1 MAINFGFFN
10 SVDGDRKYTAAQ
22 IGDYL
27 QGLIT
32 SGVYADNSTSLRV
45 EASGGMTVTVQ
56 PGRAMLNFKYMNLD
70 SPLEL
75 TLSAGG
81 AQDRIDAIVAYMDLT
96 ERACGITVKQGTQA
110 ANPKAPAMERSGS
123 RSEYMLAAV
132 RVKKLTST
140 IAPVNITDRRG
151 DTSVC
156 GYVTNIVGQ
165 IPTGTLLMQYQAAC
179 AAELAE
185 LEAYTAQQIETFTT
199 FAALQRAT
207 FDEFATQQRA
217 AFDEWFAD
225 MTGELQLSGFLQE
238 YINEVTMTAASRAAT
253 VGITDYVPQEDVLYV
268 NVNGVQLPQT
278 SYTVAGT
285 GKAAT
290 VVFNTALKAGDA
302 VEFRVLKFRL
312 GTASMNGHEK
322 LLAVDNDG
330 TVLTDGTVALKLT
343 Q

>member
-1 MAINFGFFN
+1 MTISFGFFN
-10 SVDGDRKYTAAQ
+10 SMDGDRRYTAAN

-32 SGVYADNSTSLRV
+32 SGVYADDNTSLRV

-70 SPLEL
+70 SPLQL
-75 TLSAGG
+75 TLAAGG
-81 AQDRIDAIVAYMDLT
+81 AQDRVDAIVAYMDLT

-110 ANPKAPAMERSGS
+110 ASPKAPAMERSS
-123 RSEYMLAAV
+123 TRHEYMLAAV
-132 RVKKLTST
+132 RVKKLSNT
-140 IAPVNITDRRG
+140 IAAVNVTDKRG

-165 IPTGTLLMQYQAAC
+165 IPTGTLLLQYQAAC
-179 AAELAE
+179 AAELAAMQE
-185 LEAYTAQQIETFTT
+185 YVAQQKAEFDAF
-199 FAALQRAT
+199 FAN
-207 FDEFATQQRA
+207 
-217 AFDEWFAD
+217 

-238 YINEVTMTAASRAAT
+238 YINPVTLKAEAKYVT

-268 NVNGVQLPQT
+268 SVNGVQLSQT
-278 SYTVAGT
+278 AYTVGGT
-285 GKAAT
+285 GKTAT
-290 VVFNTALKAGDA
+290 VTFGTALKAGDA

-312 GTASMNGHEK
+312 GTVTMNGEEK

-330 TVLTDGTVALKLT
+330 TILTDGTYALKLT